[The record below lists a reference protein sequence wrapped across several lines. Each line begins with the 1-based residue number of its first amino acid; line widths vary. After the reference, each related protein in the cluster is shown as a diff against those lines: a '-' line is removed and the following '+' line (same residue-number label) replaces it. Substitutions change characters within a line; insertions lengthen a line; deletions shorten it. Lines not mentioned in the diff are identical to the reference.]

1 MEIKEIIEKSGG
13 FNHANKKLDEFSS
26 NAIDSI
32 SSYNDGEIKNS
43 LIELVHFN
51 KDRDR

>member
-13 FNHANKKLDEFSS
+13 FNYANEKLDEFSS

-43 LIELVHFN
+43 LLRASSF
-51 KDRDR
+51 

>member
-13 FNHANKKLDEFSS
+13 FDYANKKLDEFSS

-32 SSYNDGEIKNS
+32 SLYNDGEIKKS
-43 LIELVHFN
+43 LIGLVHFN
-51 KDRDR
+51 KNRNR